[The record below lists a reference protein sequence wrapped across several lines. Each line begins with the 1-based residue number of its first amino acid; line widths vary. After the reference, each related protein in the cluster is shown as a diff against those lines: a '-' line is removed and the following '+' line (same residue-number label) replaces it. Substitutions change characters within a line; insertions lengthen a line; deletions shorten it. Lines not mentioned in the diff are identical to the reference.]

1 MLTPDERLNDGDT
14 LFIAT
19 DKNYS
24 LASLVQCKVHQ
35 CLVSPGEAAQFEA
48 RVHLPFDFCSSIDI
62 FKRWYEAVQV
72 EQHECNVLVV
82 QLAWTCHVDQRN
94 IVGTVLDSKV
104 EFQMKSR
111 VKRPKRSPKEAALV
125 DAACFADP
133 AVADGLDGGARL
145 AEGHPAHPPAASPAE
160 APLEEAAVAADAE
173 LVGVSPREYLHFYL
187 RSTVG
192 PAKCRWC

>member
-35 CLVSPGEAAQFEA
+35 CLVSPGEAAQFVA

-82 QLAWTCHVDQRN
+82 QLAWACHVDQRN
-94 IVGTVLDSKV
+94 IVGTVLDAKV
-104 EFQMKSR
+104 EF
-111 VKRPKRSPKEAALV
+111 
-125 DAACFADP
+125 ADETQ
-133 AVADGLDGGARL
+133 GK
-145 AEGHPAHPPAASPAE
+145 
-160 APLEEAAVAADAE
+160 
-173 LVGVSPREYLHFYL
+173 
-187 RSTVG
+187 TT
-192 PAKCRWC
+192 